1 LVASGAQQGI
11 LRQARTTAGNLV
23 GFACCKRIEVIDK
36 AVERL
41 RTLGS

>member
-1 LVASGAQQGI
+1 
-11 LRQARTTAGNLV
+11 V